1 MANHIKQECCCS
13 HLAQA
18 MAPKKTSLKQR
29 VAQSASSSHG
39 AATGSSNHGA
49 VVEAA
54 SSSHEGPGHEAPA
67 LPNTYPVIP
76 QCSPCFYAFKLHR
89 NPFAPRAHKCPGV
102 WAKRP
107 AMAPAETAA
116 GDWRSGPGARWAHVR
131 PPQGEVGPGQV
142 EQQRHPRTC
151 CSVWGGQRPQVAQ
164 GAQDR
169 GNQGFKNEGQ
179 PIQKQV
185 ACCTE
190 ASCSILLSTQT
201 RSILLSTQTCCTEA
215 SFSRLWLLVNNN
227 STGFVDLNWRQ

>member
-1 MANHIKQECCCS
+1 MYILKNHDQPHQTRVRCCS

-18 MAPKKTSLKQR
+18 MAPKKPSLKQR
-29 VAQSASSSHG
+29 VAQSAGSSHG

-67 LPNTYPVIP
+67 PPNTYPVIP

-89 NPFAPRAHKCPGV
+89 NPFAPRAHKCSGV

-116 GDWRSGPGARWAHVR
+116 GDWRSGPGASWAHVR

-142 EQQRHPRTC
+142 EQHRHPRTC

-169 GNQGFKNEGQ
+169 GNQGLKNEGQ

-190 ASCSILLSTQT
+190 ASFS
-201 RSILLSTQTCCTEA
+201 RPKPEA
-215 SFSRLWLLVNNN
+215 SFSRPKPVVQKHPSL
-227 STGFVDLNWRQ
+227 GFGYL